1 MSHDQPESP
10 QTSTHGLRIDRWLW
24 CARFFKSR
32 SLAQQA
38 VEGGHVQV
46 NGERAKASRQ
56 VKVGDRLRITRE
68 RERFEVEVIGIPE
81 RRGPATEART
91 HYAESAE
98 SEAARAAVR
107 EFNRLTAPV
116 ASGRP
121 DKRERRDL
129 LKFQKGRGQGLV
141 TASLSSRSTRLF
153 MMLTAF
159 FVGNAIVAEFVG
171 VKIFALEPTLGL
183 PPFGWNLFGQQG
195 SLSFTAGVL
204 IWPIVFIMTDVINE
218 YFGRRGVRFISFAAA
233 GMITYAFVF
242 AYAAIHLAPAEWW
255 VGVNADRGVPD
266 MQAAYANVFGQGLW
280 TIGGSLVAF
289 LVGQVIDVTIYHR
302 IRAATGERWIWLRA
316 TGSTAFSQL
325 VDSFVVLYIAFVL
338 GPQQWP
344 ISLFLA
350 VGTVNYCYKMVMA
363 VLLSPLIYLARH
375 MIERYLGPVEAARL
389 KAEAAAD

>member
-10 QTSTHGLRIDRWLW
+10 QTSTQGLRIDKWLW

-98 SEAARAAVR
+98 SAAARAAVR

-129 LKFQKGRGQGLV
+129 LKFQKGRGQ
-141 TASLSSRSTRLF
+141 SS
-153 MMLTAF
+153 
-159 FVGNAIVAEFVG
+159 
-171 VKIFALEPTLGL
+171 
-183 PPFGWNLFGQQG
+183 
-195 SLSFTAGVL
+195 
-204 IWPIVFIMTDVINE
+204 
-218 YFGRRGVRFISFAAA
+218 
-233 GMITYAFVF
+233 
-242 AYAAIHLAPAEWW
+242 
-255 VGVNADRGVPD
+255 
-266 MQAAYANVFGQGLW
+266 
-280 TIGGSLVAF
+280 
-289 LVGQVIDVTIYHR
+289 
-302 IRAATGERWIWLRA
+302 
-316 TGSTAFSQL
+316 
-325 VDSFVVLYIAFVL
+325 
-338 GPQQWP
+338 
-344 ISLFLA
+344 
-350 VGTVNYCYKMVMA
+350 
-363 VLLSPLIYLARH
+363 
-375 MIERYLGPVEAARL
+375 
-389 KAEAAAD
+389 

>member
-10 QTSTHGLRIDRWLW
+10 QTSIQGLRIDKWLW

-129 LKFQKGRGQGLV
+129 LRFQKGRG
-141 TASLSSRSTRLF
+141 S
-153 MMLTAF
+153 
-159 FVGNAIVAEFVG
+159 
-171 VKIFALEPTLGL
+171 
-183 PPFGWNLFGQQG
+183 G
-195 SLSFTAGVL
+195 S
-204 IWPIVFIMTDVINE
+204 
-218 YFGRRGVRFISFAAA
+218 
-233 GMITYAFVF
+233 
-242 AYAAIHLAPAEWW
+242 
-255 VGVNADRGVPD
+255 
-266 MQAAYANVFGQGLW
+266 
-280 TIGGSLVAF
+280 
-289 LVGQVIDVTIYHR
+289 
-302 IRAATGERWIWLRA
+302 
-316 TGSTAFSQL
+316 
-325 VDSFVVLYIAFVL
+325 
-338 GPQQWP
+338 
-344 ISLFLA
+344 
-350 VGTVNYCYKMVMA
+350 
-363 VLLSPLIYLARH
+363 
-375 MIERYLGPVEAARL
+375 
-389 KAEAAAD
+389 